1 MNQNHFWWS
10 VAFTSRYNLSA
21 QYSTTSGELIT
32 PTVRHKSVKPVSDS
46 LMAPRPGARSVG
58 AMRSEE
64 NQHET
69 AHRPMRANTRIVCAS
84 LRCVLSVAA
93 VLALDTT
100 CVRSATVLPAQA
112 GFATGPPGRAGKLT
126 AAFMAHPLLSLPARS
141 TTLRGDRGA
150 LCSLVAQGAAA
161 PPARPVAQPRS
172 SDAEAL
178 IPRIPDSMRAT
189 TAIGASE
196 VTATHGGL
204 GGLASYGRTRS
215 GDNKPADG
223 SDESEASARGG
234 SVVLKKAGRA
244 SPPPPCKETRRTS
257 LAPAMLGLPARPART
272 CAGQQALHVEVLTS
286 AGGAQ

>member
-1 MNQNHFWWS
+1 M
-10 VAFTSRYNLSA
+10 
-21 QYSTTSGELIT
+21 
-32 PTVRHKSVKPVSDS
+32 
-46 LMAPRPGARSVG
+46 
-58 AMRSEE
+58 
-64 NQHET
+64 
-69 AHRPMRANTRIVCAS
+69 
-84 LRCVLSVAA
+84 
-93 VLALDTT
+93 
-100 CVRSATVLPAQA
+100 
-112 GFATGPPGRAGKLT
+112 
-126 AAFMAHPLLSLPARS
+126 
-141 TTLRGDRGA
+141 
-150 LCSLVAQGAAA
+150 AQGAAA

-257 LAPAMLGLPARPART
+257 LAPAMLGLPAPPART

-286 AGGAQ
+286 AGGRAVMFRTLSEDSRVEDKALVRSKVESVAHLSIRPASLQLGLSERSDALNHACRVLGLAASFKDYARSVHGAYGVTELRGRVRGDTAAVRDADA